1 MICKLIERIKQ
12 MLNIIFGDC
21 TGVVTNPA
29 VYFKNTYEDEWI
41 TDELSRKMIQSVDNS
56 AVISER
62 VIESPVLGAITPKEL
77 SGGVKTLILI
87 NNCPNKIFNAS
98 ACGDNCAEW
107 LLEMGKDKDI
117 TVNLRHIM
125 DFGEGSFDIHIQN
138 TDQVVHSMKEL
149 IPVAG
154 MIVR

>member
-1 MICKLIERIKQ
+1 
-12 MLNIIFGDC
+12 MLNIIFGDYA
-21 TGVVTNPA
+21 GVVTNPA
-29 VYFKNTYEDEWI
+29 VYFKNTYEDDWI
-41 TDELSRKMIQSVDNS
+41 TDELSRKMIQDVDNS
-56 AVISER
+56 NVISER

-87 NNCPNKIFNAS
+87 NNCPDKIFNAS

-107 LLEMGKDKDI
+107 LLEMGKNKDI

-138 TDQVVHSMKEL
+138 TDQVVHSMEEL
-149 IPVAG
+149 IPIAG